1 MKKVDNYCKIFSTSD
16 MKKRTT
22 FGISFPDENL
32 LKKAKERASELGIRS
47 FSDYINQLIKYDLGL
62 PNCIGQYIAKDI
74 STLTPPPPP
83 EREPTLEEVRAARE
97 KFRKGNFPSPFRR

>member
-1 MKKVDNYCKIFSTSD
+1 
-16 MKKRTT
+16 MKKRIT

-47 FSDYINQLIKYDLGL
+47 FSDYINQLIKYDLGF

-74 STLTPPPPP
+74 TKLSTT
-83 EREPTLEEVRAARE
+83 PTLEEVQAAKA
-97 KFRKGNFPSPFRR
+97 KFRKEKNTRF

>member
-1 MKKVDNYCKIFSTSD
+1 
-16 MKKRTT
+16 MKKRIT

-74 STLTPPPPP
+74 TTLGTPKPSQQEP
-83 EREPTLEEVRAARE
+83 EPTLEEVRAGAK
-97 KFRKGNFPSPFRR
+97 KFLEGHVPSFRR

>member
-1 MKKVDNYCKIFSTSD
+1 
-16 MKKRTT
+16 MKKRIT
-22 FGISFPDENL
+22 FGISFPDEKL

-74 STLTPPPPP
+74 TTLGTPKPSQQEP
-83 EREPTLEEVRAARE
+83 EPTLEEVRAGAK
-97 KFRKGNFPSPFRR
+97 KFLEGHVPSFRR

>member
-1 MKKVDNYCKIFSTSD
+1 
-16 MKKRTT
+16 MKKRIT

-74 STLTPPPPP
+74 TTLGSPTPSQQ

-97 KFRKGNFPSPFRR
+97 KFRKGNFPTPFKR